1 MNDNDRQLIER
12 ILQDAGSVGA
22 KGYDAMVRYAAIDG
36 VAWCLCMLIMAGLTA
51 WAMRRMIAWKTN
63 HDFEAAFIRGSALG
77 VCAVAMTVW
86 VLIFASNLSSILA
99 PQGAAIRLLL
109 NR

>member
-22 KGYDAMVRYAAIDG
+22 RGYDALVRYAAIDG
-36 VAWCLCMLIMAGLTA
+36 AVWCFCMLIMAALTA

-63 HDFEAAFIRGSALG
+63 HDFDAAMAKGTAL
-77 VCAVAMTVW
+77 VFCAVSMIVW
-86 VLIFASNLSSILA
+86 VLILADSLSSVLA
-99 PQGAAIRLLL
+99 PEGTAIRLLL
-109 NR
+109 RR